1 MAVLRH
7 HTKLHHHPS
16 SNHIL
21 FTTSIRMKYLSLY
34 LLICFIS
41 CSPSQKTIVPSWIPY
56 DETEEIAKSAK
67 NESSRLRYKLIQSK
81 ILDKNAL
88 WKNVAGQMKGFTKQE
103 YEVLMPLI
111 LEQDIP
117 TIQSHIKTGKL
128 TYEKLTQ
135 WYLFRI
141 VKFENDPTTALN
153 NIIAI
158 NPTAVAEARKKDRNK
173 TAADHPI
180 YGMPILLKDNINAEG
195 MATTAGA
202 NAFLNNKTGDAFIVD
217 RLKEKGAIML
227 GKANLSEWANYLCLE
242 CPNGYS
248 AVGGQTLNPYG
259 RKIFDTGGSSSGS
272 GSSMA
277 ANYAVA
283 AVGSETSGSILSP
296 ASSSSVVGLKPTT
309 GLLSRSGIVPISE
322 TFDTPGPMTRNVTDN
337 AIMLSAMSGKD
348 ISDKASINNPP
359 DKNYLQDFKN
369 GSLKGLRFGVY
380 KSYLK
385 DSLYKISIDKIM
397 TEGGIVIEI
406 DPGQMSME
414 GFGTILNADMKKDLP
429 AYISSHGS
437 KSLPYKSVADIMAFN
452 RKDSLLSIP
461 YGDGRFDGIVKT
473 NLSADDLKALVQKM
487 RTNGKAYFEK
497 PIEQH
502 DLDVIVSMANY
513 NAGQAAAANYPCITV
528 PMGYKKNGEPLGI
541 TFIARPYQEDKLLR
555 VGYAFEQATKQ
566 RKIPVGYQ

>member
-1 MAVLRH
+1 
-7 HTKLHHHPS
+7 
-16 SNHIL
+16 
-21 FTTSIRMKYLSLY
+21 MKYLFLY

-81 ILDKNAL
+81 IIDKNAL

-117 TIQSHIKTGKL
+117 TIQSHIKLGKL

-202 NAFLNNKTGDAFIVD
+202 NAFLNNQTGDAFIVD

-348 ISDKASINNPP
+348 ISDKASINNPT

-369 GSLKGLRFGVY
+369 GSLKGIRFGIY

-437 KSLPYKSVADIMAFN
+437 KSLPYKSVADIMVFN

-566 RKIPVGYQ
+566 RKIPAGYQ